1 VKPVYFR
8 EVSLAIWRLG
18 IGPTAI
24 LRPAYLN
31 LFCLSRQT
39 AGCTGRMVD
48 DIEPRP
54 IWMTSRYFDRAACD
68 DGFTLMGNPLQLWCP
83 FRNDSLSV
91 DFV

>member
-1 VKPVYFR
+1 MKSVR
-8 EVSLAIWRLG
+8 EVSLAIWRSG
-18 IGPTAI
+18 IGSIAI
-24 LRPAYLN
+24 LRPAHLN
-31 LFCLSRQT
+31 L
-39 AGCTGRMVD
+39 
-48 DIEPRP
+48 EPRP